1 MEVWRAHGALPLAGG
16 AVSRYRRRP
25 SGHKDANHEA
35 IVLELRQLG
44 ATVLETHALGD
55 DAPDLVVGYRGIT
68 ALVELKS
75 GDRVLGRAH
84 VTQRRKRERLERQRA
99 YLDAWAGGLAF
110 IAETTEAILFALVDA
125 TAPMQR
131 SVPVPDAA
139 PVSSWSPH
147 ALLLRPG
154 AASTAPPAPPAAP
167 RMPRRVIGAAEPIAA
182 TSASAL
188 ERQEL

>member
-1 MEVWRAHGALPLAGG
+1 
-16 AVSRYRRRP
+16 VSCYRRRP

-125 TAPMQR
+125 TVHSQR

-139 PVSSWSPH
+139 RVSSWSPH
-147 ALLLRPG
+147 ALLLRPDPG
-154 AASTAPPAPPAAP
+154 ATSHGKPVPAPPTPPPTRPASRRAVPGPVPAP
-167 RMPRRVIGAAEPIAA
+167 A
-182 TSASAL
+182 TPES
-188 ERQEL
+188 